1 MTQFDLPGS
10 PGGARHTA
18 RLEAGASA
26 ASDVSFDPRTG
37 GTNGAIAHTSAAQV
51 EQVVTAAGA
60 VAERFAQTSPAER
73 REMLRAV
80 ADAVDA
86 SAAELVWL
94 ADRETGLG
102 ETRLKSEVARLAS
115 QLRFYADVCA
125 EGSWLRATLDEA
137 GDASSSLARVQV
149 PLGPVAVF
157 GASNFPFA
165 FGVLGNDTASA
176 LAAGCPVVAKAH
188 PAHPMLSV
196 RLGEIA
202 TSALASA
209 GAAAGVFDVVVG
221 FEAGKQLVL
230 DPHVRAV
237 GFTGSQNG
245 GLALWRLAN
254 ERREVIP
261 VFAEMGTVNPVVVTT
276 DAAAEPGRVA
286 TGFVSSMTLG
296 AGQFCTKPGL
306 LLAPEGAGLADA
318 LGAAVSATQIHPMLT
333 AAMAAGVSRGV
344 EAYEAAGGQVIG
356 TGSGASAGWS
366 AAPTVVH
373 VPAELFTR
381 ESVFAEECFGPVGL
395 VVEYTDRAHL
405 ESLLAQLQGS
415 LVATVASSGPHDPET
430 ADLVALLARSVGR
443 VTVDDWP
450 TGVAWTWAQQHGG
463 PWPATSAPAS
473 TSVGAAALDRFTRP
487 VTFQNLP
494 DSALP
499 PALRHDNPWGLP
511 RRINGRMN

>member
-26 ASDVSFDPRTG
+26 ASDTSFDPRTG
-37 GTNGAIAHTSAAQV
+37 GTNGAIAHTPAAQV
-51 EQVVTAAGA
+51 EQVVAAAGA

-86 SAAELVWL
+86 AAAELVWL

-115 QLRFYADVCA
+115 QLCFYADVCA

-202 TSALASA
+202 TSALA
-209 GAAAGVFDVVVG
+209 
-221 FEAGKQLVL
+221 
-230 DPHVRAV
+230 
-237 GFTGSQNG
+237 
-245 GLALWRLAN
+245 
-254 ERREVIP
+254 
-261 VFAEMGTVNPVVVTT
+261 
-276 DAAAEPGRVA
+276 
-286 TGFVSSMTLG
+286 
-296 AGQFCTKPGL
+296 
-306 LLAPEGAGLADA
+306 
-318 LGAAVSATQIHPMLT
+318 
-333 AAMAAGVSRGV
+333 
-344 EAYEAAGGQVIG
+344 
-356 TGSGASAGWS
+356 
-366 AAPTVVH
+366 
-373 VPAELFTR
+373 
-381 ESVFAEECFGPVGL
+381 
-395 VVEYTDRAHL
+395 
-405 ESLLAQLQGS
+405 
-415 LVATVASSGPHDPET
+415 
-430 ADLVALLARSVGR
+430 
-443 VTVDDWP
+443 
-450 TGVAWTWAQQHGG
+450 
-463 PWPATSAPAS
+463 
-473 TSVGAAALDRFTRP
+473 
-487 VTFQNLP
+487 
-494 DSALP
+494 
-499 PALRHDNPWGLP
+499 
-511 RRINGRMN
+511 